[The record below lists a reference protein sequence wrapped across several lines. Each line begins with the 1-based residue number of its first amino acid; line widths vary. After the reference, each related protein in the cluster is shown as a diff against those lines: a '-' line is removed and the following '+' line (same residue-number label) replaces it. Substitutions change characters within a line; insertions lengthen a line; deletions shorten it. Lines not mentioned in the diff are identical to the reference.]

1 MGQKTDARI
10 FRLGVTK
17 KNWESK
23 YIEKNNEE
31 SSLYLYKTLEIQKY
45 LNRFFGL
52 YKIKI
57 HNCKIF
63 YSENVL
69 QIFISFYLTAKTL
82 YIINKNLTKYSKKSL
97 AYFKR
102 LETQIKIGKKNK
114 KSLSHKKFFGDKTIS
129 LKKFQEERKKKNKV
143 NLLSYKFNKNQT
155 VCLKEFQEILLENLA
170 KYTKNKINICITLQN
185 LNNTKQL
192 SQNQIRDFKNTFKQL
207 RKFVKNSF
215 FKEAIN
221 ILSINVLKRKSA
233 KLLAEF
239 ISDQFRLNQLKT
251 DQIAISRKD
260 NYFLGFLKQSIKLL
274 AKSEISGLTGIKIV
288 IKGRFNRAPRA
299 RSVIIQFGK
308 FSLQSFDSKIDYFQ
322 STAYTVNGT
331 FGVKVWTCENAIK
344 NLCYY
349 NQKKLNI
356 KKYKKENC
364 RNLTF
369 VLISWN
375 LETLD

>member
-10 FRLGVTK
+10 FRLGVKK

-57 HNCKIF
+57 HNCKIL
-63 YSENVL
+63 YSENTL
-69 QIFISFYLTAKTL
+69 QIFVSFYLTTKTI
-82 YIINKNLTKYSKKSL
+82 YAINKHLTKYSKKSS

-102 LETQIKIGKKNK
+102 LQTHIKINKKNK
-114 KSLSHKKFFGDKTIS
+114 NKKRNLPGKILLNNQITN
-129 LKKFQEERKKKNKV
+129 LKKFQQEKKVKNRV
-143 NLLSYKFNKNQT
+143 NILSDKLNKNQAIN
-155 VCLKEFQEILLENLA
+155 LREFQEIILESLA
-170 KYTKNKINICITLQN
+170 KYTKNKINISVTLQN
-185 LNNTKQL
+185 LNSTKQL
-192 SQNQIRDFKNTFKQL
+192 SQSQIKDFKVTFKQL

-221 ILSINVLKRKSA
+221 ILFITVTKRKSA

-239 ISDQFRLNQLKT
+239 ISDQFRLNQLRS

-274 AKSEISGLTGIKIV
+274 ITSEISSLTGIKIV

-299 RSVIIQFGK
+299 RSVILQFGK

-322 STAYTVNGT
+322 STAYTINGT
-331 FGVKVWTCENAIK
+331 FGIKVWTCENK
-344 NLCYY
+344 N
-349 NQKKLNI
+349 
-356 KKYKKENC
+356 
-364 RNLTF
+364 
-369 VLISWN
+369 
-375 LETLD
+375 